1 MTDNPFDIYTHTVCG
16 ASGDVIPDWL
26 FYALCA
32 LPFVL
37 IALDFLDR

>member
-1 MTDNPFDIYTHTVCG
+1 MDGIFTHTICENG
-16 ASGDVIPDWL
+16 ARDIPSWM

-37 IALDFLDR
+37 VLLDFLGAR

>member
-1 MTDNPFDIYTHTVCG
+1 MNDPFDIYTHTVC
-16 ASGDVIPDWL
+16 ASNGDIPDWM

-37 IALDFLDR
+37 VLLDFIG